1 MRRSERGQVLA
12 ETGMV
17 ITLLIIITLGIIEF
31 GWVFFA
37 LHMVTNAARDGA
49 RAASA
54 LLNRGTC
61 GDFTDT
67 SSIAPLVTN
76 RLTGIANVD
85 GSGAGGCCQAGV
97 CVQQCDAAADGTLS
111 NCAVADPGPGC
122 RRYPTGDPIPVV
134 KVTVAGHISD
144 IFGLLGN
151 RLYPFCR
158 AVTFRDQGRIEAP

>member
-1 MRRSERGQVLA
+1 MRRNENGQVLA
-12 ETGMV
+12 ETGLV
-17 ITLLIIITLGIIEF
+17 IGLLIIVTLGIVEF

-67 SSIAPLVTN
+67 STIGPLVTS
-76 RLTGIANVD
+76 RLTGIATVD
-85 GSGAGGCCQAGV
+85 GSVAGGCCPAGV
-97 CVQQCDAAADGTLS
+97 CVQQCNAASDGTLTCGIS
-111 NCAVADPGPGC
+111 
-122 RRYPTGDPIPVV
+122 YPSAPCHVYTGDPIPVV

-158 AVTFRDQGRIEAP
+158 AVTFRDLGRKEVN